1 MRETCPECGLPLN
14 AEGVCENSACLA
26 SRVGAGSA
34 RGGSTGTA
42 PASRAGSGSAQDS
55 GGSSREDFDAAITK
69 LRDEVPKLKQA
80 GVETEIITFC
90 GFPTAGKSWL
100 SFRLMEEFSDLSLG
114 YKVGK
119 DRDTPEPSEAQ
130 RMAGIVEIGG
140 TKQML
145 VHSLTPRDGSGRT
158 ILLIDI
164 PGEFLTSLVEGNND
178 AEIPLALVAALALSD
193 RLILTLPSDV
203 CVIGPLLHCEH
214 RDAGSADERLA
225 RANAILAQK
234 TDKMWDERAALASRI
249 KAMREAGQE
258 GSEEYAR
265 VFGEFREISINL
277 SEKLIR
283 EQWVKLDVFRERV
296 SNALG
301 RAAHVV
307 HKHGRNA
314 FLDKP
319 ANTWLDGYSQAA
331 AERLPPIHGGS
342 LAVLTKA
349 DRVLPLL
356 TDRDFKV
363 KPGRDWPHLPERQAN
378 RDALQA
384 SGWRSALARHIGD
397 PRLVLAMTL
406 PKLVSQLDGWLPN
419 MRYEWAS
426 AEWQASGWSV
436 NMDLSHDHK
445 GVRELA
451 HWIARGGPDR
461 TIAPA
466 VMARIEAMRA
476 KLEGRRSAGGKSR

>member
-1 MRETCPECGLPLN
+1 
-14 AEGVCENSACLA
+14 
-26 SRVGAGSA
+26 
-34 RGGSTGTA
+34 
-42 PASRAGSGSAQDS
+42 
-55 GGSSREDFDAAITK
+55 
-69 LRDEVPKLKQA
+69 
-80 GVETEIITFC
+80 
-90 GFPTAGKSWL
+90 
-100 SFRLMEEFSDLSLG
+100 
-114 YKVGK
+114 
-119 DRDTPEPSEAQ
+119 
-130 RMAGIVEIGG
+130 
-140 TKQML
+140 
-145 VHSLTPRDGSGRT
+145 SLTPRGGSGRT

-178 AEIPLALVAALALSD
+178 TEIPLALVAALALSD

-203 CVIGPLLHCEH
+203 CVIGPLLQCEH
-214 RDAGSADERLA
+214 REAGSPDERLE

-234 TDKMWDERAALASRI
+234 TDKMWDERAALAGRL
-249 KAMREAGQE
+249 KALRAIGVETAQDMDRLSAAGLTGDTNKDHIRQLAAAHAAGVE
-258 GSEEYAR
+258 SGEHLTRLFADRQAGTASDEDLQKLAAVQAAGFVSGEQWTQLFAACQAGGASKEDVRRLAVAYAAG
-265 VFGEFREISINL
+265 VENGEQWTALSAAFRDISISL

-307 HKHGRNA
+307 HKHGRNT

-319 ANTWLDGYSQAA
+319 ANTWLEGYSQAA

-356 TDRDFKV
+356 TDRDFGV

-436 NMDLSHDHK
+436 NMDLSHDHR

-466 VMARIEAMRA
+466 VLARIETMRA
-476 KLEGRRSAGGKSR
+476 YLEGRESAGGKSR